1 MAAALIL
8 AAACTNKEAQ
18 SASGES
24 GAAQTALHSGTT
36 STVSSAVTGSGGPVV
51 TVYKDPN
58 CGCCNNW
65 VEHLKEHGFAV
76 ETVDMADLS
85 LLKQKHG
92 IRAELQSCHT
102 ALVGDYAIEGHVPAD
117 LIRKL
122 LKEKPAVAGLA
133 VPGMPI
139 GSPGMEGAI
148 SERYAVLTFDKTGK
162 TAVYAER

>member
-1 MAAALIL
+1 MKRSLIAAAVIL
-8 AAACTNKEAQ
+8 AAACTDREAR
-18 SASGES
+18 SA
-24 GAAQTALHSGTT
+24 AATP
-36 STVSSAVTGSGGPVV
+36 TVSSATPAVTSSAAPVV
-51 TVYKDPN
+51 RVYKDPN

-65 VEHLKEHGFAV
+65 VEHLKQHGFAV
-76 ETVDMADLS
+76 ETTDMHDLS
-85 LLKQKHG
+85 QLKQQHG
-92 IRAELQSCHT
+92 IGRELQSCHT

-117 LIRKL
+117 LIHKL

-148 SERYAVLTFDKTGK
+148 SERYAVLSFDKTGK